1 MTPHSSNI
9 FDTQDLDVENLE
21 KISLAFFKSFGTQKL
36 LGQQFF
42 SNLKGIDE
50 KNAFEKLITKCGY
63 KNNITGFFKSVFSQI
78 RHSEKKIII
87 NNIPIP
93 FLYLY
98 QLIESVLPEN
108 KLHNIKTV
116 DQLEKTAF
124 VFAKNKSKLQKV
136 LDRFPVR
143 LSDHVI
149 RQSLVSQGVAKQ
161 YLPFIEELDQKGH
174 IITFDGHLK
183 EGVLEQMYQ
192 NRAIFLLDMRCPVY
206 CRFCFRK
213 HKSTRKQNCPTS
225 EEIEAAADHV
235 SAHSAIKE
243 ILITGGEPLLNKP
256 NLETTINALTKID
269 HVETIR
275 IATRS
280 IAYYP
285 DLFLKNNSEY
295 IEYLLKKNT
304 QCLDH
309 GKRIELGLHFVH
321 PDEVS
326 IQSLDIISQFV
337 QNGIQVYVQ
346 TPFLN
351 GVNTEGKLLGQ
362 LFSLLRQAGAKI

>member
-1 MTPHSSNI
+1 M
-9 FDTQDLDVENLE
+9 
-21 KISLAFFKSFGTQKL
+21 
-36 LGQQFF
+36 
-42 SNLKGIDE
+42 
-50 KNAFEKLITKCGY
+50 
-63 KNNITGFFKSVFSQI
+63 
-78 RHSEKKIII
+78 
-87 NNIPIP
+87 
-93 FLYLY
+93 
-98 QLIESVLPEN
+98 PEN

-124 VFAKNKSKLQKV
+124 VLAKNKFRLQKV

-149 RQSLVSQGVAKQ
+149 RQSLVSQGVVKQ

-174 IITFDGHLK
+174 VITFDGHLK

-225 EEIEAAADHV
+225 EEIEAAANHV

-256 NLETTINALTKID
+256 NLETAINALTKID

-285 DLFLKNNSEY
+285 DLFLKSNSEY

-321 PDEVS
+321 PEEVS

-337 QNGIQVYVQ
+337 QNGIQVYIQ

-351 GVNTEGKLLGQ
+351 GVNTKGKLLGR
-362 LFSLLRQAGAKI
+362 LFSLLRQTGAKIYYIFTPCSPIHGTKEYWTSISQAFEAATYLRNNFSDRCIPKLCTATPLGKIEWHTSGWAVEKDTSDEKYTWIRTPYTKDYFKDF